1 MVCVICIFSSLHI
14 IVVFFHII
22 NAGACDILTFDFV
35 YPRIR
40 NSMFLCPLILV
51 GHVHFAHSLIFYQN
65 WRPLGNGKQRNVA
78 GNGGKEIC

>member
-1 MVCVICIFSSLHI
+1 MIYIFSSLHI
-14 IVVFFHII
+14 IVVFLHII
-22 NAGACDILTFDFV
+22 NAGACDILTSGFV

-65 WRPLGNGKQRNVA
+65 WRPLGNREQLNLD